1 MKIVQISQSYPP
13 MISGAAIMV
22 QNLAQGLAAA
32 GHEVLVLAASDSG
45 HSYLEEVGRLRV
57 LRLASIH
64 NPARAKQRFLFAPLP
79 AMRRAI
85 ADFQPDIIH
94 LHEALSL
101 GLCGLHVARERQ
113 LPTILT
119 LHQLPWFPA
128 TYLPPWPGLREGVT
142 AVLWRYG
149 GWFLRQCTAVTVPSV
164 TIAHIV
170 QAHTGI
176 YPTPI
181 YNGLDLRKFNTQVAA
196 TDEQERLRQKYGLA
210 AHSPVVLH
218 VGRLDKDKRVDLV
231 LHAFAQVPG
240 EAQLLVV
247 GDGRCRP
254 SLIQLSQQLGIAQR
268 CVFPGYVCADGD
280 LPGLYR
286 LASVFVTAS
295 EIELFPLVI
304 VEAMAAGLP
313 VVTVAATSLPEL
325 VGHGIHGYL
334 VPPGDYADLATH
346 INWLLQHPDEAAQMG
361 QSCREKAMNF
371 SLEQVIYQYEQL
383 YSEIVMAFR
392 NPMGVILAWQ
402 KVKQPGGSN
411 KYVLAK

>member
-22 QNLAQGLAAA
+22 QHLAQGLAAG

-45 HSYLEEVGRLRV
+45 KTYTEETGRLRV
-57 LRLASIH
+57 RRLASIH

-85 ADFQPDIIH
+85 ADFQPDAIH

-101 GLCGLHVARERQ
+101 GLCGVHIAREMQ

-128 TYLPPWPGLREGVT
+128 MYLPAWPGLREGVT

-149 GWFLRQCTAVTVPSV
+149 GWFVRQCTAVTVPSV

-181 YNGLDLRKFNTQVAA
+181 YNGLDLHKFNANAA
-196 TDEQERLRQKYGLA
+196 APDEQEILRQKYGLA
-210 AHSPVVLH
+210 AHTPVVLH

-231 LHAFAQVPG
+231 LRAFAQVQA

-247 GDGRCRP
+247 GDGRCRQ

-268 CVFPGYVCADGD
+268 CLFPGYVCADGD

-286 LASVFVTAS
+286 LSTVFVTAS
-295 EIELFPLVI
+295 EVETFALV
-304 VEAMAAGLP
+304 VHEAMASGLP
-313 VVTVAATSLPEL
+313 VVAVTAGCLPEM
-325 VGHGIHGYL
+325 VEHGLHGYL
-334 VPPGDYADLATH
+334 APPGDYAGIAAH
-346 INWLLQHPDEAAQMG
+346 INWLLQHPGEAAQMG
-361 QSCREKAMNF
+361 QTCRERAVKYG
-371 SLEQVIYQYEQL
+371 LEQVVIQFEQL
-383 YSEIVMAFR
+383 YGDIVMAFQ
-392 NPMGVILAWQ
+392 NQAHLVFG
-402 KVKQPGGSN
+402 
-411 KYVLAK
+411 